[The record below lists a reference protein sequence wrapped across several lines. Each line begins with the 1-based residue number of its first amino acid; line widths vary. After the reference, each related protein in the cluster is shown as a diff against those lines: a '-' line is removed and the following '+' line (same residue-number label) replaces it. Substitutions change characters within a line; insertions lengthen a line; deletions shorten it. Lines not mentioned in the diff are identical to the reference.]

1 MYYPS
6 KIGEANVMKS
16 LSYLETKKL
25 TLEDY
30 EDFAEDEGFN
40 PNQVIAAAFEDSV
53 LMIKKVIRFMYQL

>member
-1 MYYPS
+1 
-6 KIGEANVMKS
+6 MKS
-16 LSYLETKKL
+16 LSYLEAKKI

-53 LMIKKVIRFMYQL
+53 LMIKK